1 MWQTIIYYTV
11 LIFEAII
18 GAFGI
23 RLYEESSYELLAR
36 VVGRIEIRRY
46 PPRVAVE
53 VRLPF
58 TGEASQ
64 NEAFQL
70 LFAYIAGANSSAISR
85 NGRLGMTVPAKV
97 QGNKRIAMTIPV
109 QSSEA
114 ERHVRMQFF
123 LPTNYTINTAP
134 KPRDARV
141 RLVPR
146 ETETVASLRFSGS
159 GRDFAARE
167 AELIKSLKGSTWQAV
182 GAPYALFYDAPF
194 TLPFLRRNEAAVAV
208 VLAR

>member
-58 TGEASQ
+58 AGEASQ
-64 NEAFQL
+64 NEAFKL

-85 NGRLGMTVPAKV
+85 NGRLGMTVPAEV

-123 LPTNYTINTAP
+123 LPTNYTIDTAP

-167 AELIKSLKGSTWQAV
+167 AELIKSLKGSAWQAV

>member
-1 MWQTIIYYTV
+1 MWQTIIYYTL

-58 TGEASQ
+58 AGEASQ
-64 NEAFQL
+64 NEAFKL

-85 NGRLGMTVPAKV
+85 NGRLGMTVPAEV

-109 QSSEA
+109 QSPGGT
-114 ERHVRMQFF
+114 VR
-123 LPTNYTINTAP
+123 
-134 KPRDARV
+134 
-141 RLVPR
+141 
-146 ETETVASLRFSGS
+146 SS
-159 GRDFAARE
+159 
-167 AELIKSLKGSTWQAV
+167 
-182 GAPYALFYDAPF
+182 
-194 TLPFLRRNEAAVAV
+194 
-208 VLAR
+208 VLAVLRLMTN